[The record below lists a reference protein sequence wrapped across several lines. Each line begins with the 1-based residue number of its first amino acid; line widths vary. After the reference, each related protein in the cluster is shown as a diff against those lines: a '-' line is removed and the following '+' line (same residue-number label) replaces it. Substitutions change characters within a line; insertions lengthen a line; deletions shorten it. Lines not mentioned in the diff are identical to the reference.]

1 MRTALLFLI
10 IGLTVCTF
18 CKAQDIPVLPQE
30 KFRHHEFSVSY
41 GFLPITDANSM
52 AEECFAPV
60 LSFGVY
66 TREKTNYYGALSISY
81 IYRFN
86 RKISLGVTGGI
97 TGNKGTASSLY
108 EALDENTKDNRRYL
122 YILPTFRWHW
132 FLPPQILSVYL
143 SRARCLFPPEQF
155 WRRSLSQDKIRL
167 SIQFSRHRIR
177 KPVCLLHRI
186 RSRIYRNNRSRRPLS
201 FLTYEAA
208 TASVNTL
215 MRTPSTSLSASAQA
229 VVVAPVVNT
238 SSIISTCFLAKASAR
253 RRQKIPST
261 FSHRS

>member
-108 EALDENTKDNRRYL
+108 EALDTSAGLGAYFLRNSFGGEVFHKTKFAY
-122 YILPTFRWHW
+122 
-132 FLPPQILSVYL
+132 
-143 SRARCLFPPEQF
+143 
-155 WRRSLSQDKIRL
+155 
-167 SIQFSRHRIR
+167 QFSFLGIEYG
-177 KPVCLLHRI
+177 
-186 RSRIYRNNRSRRPLS
+186 SRFAFFTEFGVGYTGTIVAGGRYR
-201 FLTYEAA
+201 F
-208 TASVNTL
+208 
-215 MRTPSTSLSASAQA
+215 
-229 VVVAPVVNT
+229 
-238 SSIISTCFLAKASAR
+238 
-253 RRQKIPST
+253 
-261 FSHRS
+261 

>member
-1 MRTALLFLI
+1 
-10 IGLTVCTF
+10 
-18 CKAQDIPVLPQE
+18 
-30 KFRHHEFSVSY
+30 
-41 GFLPITDANSM
+41 M

-122 YILPTFRWHW
+122 YVLPTFRWHW
-132 FLPPQILSVYL
+132 FTRPK
-143 SRARCLFPPEQF
+143 F
-155 WRRSLSQDKIRL
+155 SLYTSAGLGAYFLRNSFGGEVFHKTKFAY
-167 SIQFSRHRIR
+167 QFSFLGIEYGSRFAFFTEFG
-177 KPVCLLHRI
+177 V
-186 RSRIYRNNRSRRPLS
+186 RIYRNNRSRRPLS
-201 FLTYEAA
+201 FLTYERYRQCQYTDAH
-208 TASVNTL
+208 TL
-215 MRTPSTSLSASAQA
+215 HFLERIGTSRS
-229 VVVAPVVNT
+229 VAPVVNT

>member
-1 MRTALLFLI
+1 MMRTAQLFLI

-52 AEECFAPV
+52 AEERFAPV

-66 TREKTNYYGALSISY
+66 TREKTNYYGALNISY

-122 YILPTFRWHW
+122 YVLPTFRWHW
-132 FLPPQILSVYL
+132 FTRPK
-143 SRARCLFPPEQF
+143 F
-155 WRRSLSQDKIRL
+155 SLYTSAGLGAYFLRNSFGGEVFHKTRFAY
-167 SIQFSRHRIR
+167 QFSFLGIEYG
-177 KPVCLLHRI
+177 
-186 RSRIYRNNRSRRPLS
+186 SRFAFFTEFGVGYTGTIVAGGRYR
-201 FLTYEAA
+201 F
-208 TASVNTL
+208 
-215 MRTPSTSLSASAQA
+215 
-229 VVVAPVVNT
+229 
-238 SSIISTCFLAKASAR
+238 
-253 RRQKIPST
+253 
-261 FSHRS
+261 

>member
-1 MRTALLFLI
+1 MMRTAQLFLI

-66 TREKTNYYGALSISY
+66 TREKTNYYGALNISY

-97 TGNKGTASSLY
+97 TGNKGRASSLY

-132 FLPPQILSVYL
+132 FTRPK
-143 SRARCLFPPEQF
+143 F
-155 WRRSLSQDKIRL
+155 SLYTSAGLGAYFLRNSFGGEVFHKTKF
-167 SIQFSRHRIR
+167 SYQFSFLGIEYG
-177 KPVCLLHRI
+177 
-186 RSRIYRNNRSRRPLS
+186 SRFAFFTEFGVGYTGTIVAGGRYR
-201 FLTYEAA
+201 F
-208 TASVNTL
+208 
-215 MRTPSTSLSASAQA
+215 
-229 VVVAPVVNT
+229 
-238 SSIISTCFLAKASAR
+238 
-253 RRQKIPST
+253 
-261 FSHRS
+261 

>member
-1 MRTALLFLI
+1 MMRTAQLFLI

-66 TREKTNYYGALSISY
+66 TREKTNYYGALNISY

-97 TGNKGTASSLY
+97 TGNKGRASSL
-108 EALDENTKDNRRYL
+108 
-122 YILPTFRWHW
+122 F
-132 FLPPQILSVYL
+132 FV
-143 SRARCLFPPEQF
+143 
-155 WRRSLSQDKIRL
+155 
-167 SIQFSRHRIR
+167 
-177 KPVCLLHRI
+177 
-186 RSRIYRNNRSRRPLS
+186 
-201 FLTYEAA
+201 
-208 TASVNTL
+208 
-215 MRTPSTSLSASAQA
+215 
-229 VVVAPVVNT
+229 
-238 SSIISTCFLAKASAR
+238 KADD
-253 RRQKIPST
+253 
-261 FSHRS
+261 

>member
-1 MRTALLFLI
+1 MMRTAQLFLI

-66 TREKTNYYGALSISY
+66 TREKTNYYGALNISY

-122 YILPTFRWHW
+122 YVLPTFRWHW
-132 FLPPQILSVYL
+132 FTRPKFSLYTSAGLGAYSFGTVLEEKSFTRQDSLINSV
-143 SRARCLFPPEQF
+143 F
-155 WRRSLSQDKIRL
+155 
-167 SIQFSRHRIR
+167 
-177 KPVCLLHRI
+177 
-186 RSRIYRNNRSRRPLS
+186 
-201 FLTYEAA
+201 
-208 TASVNTL
+208 
-215 MRTPSTSLSASAQA
+215 
-229 VVVAPVVNT
+229 
-238 SSIISTCFLAKASAR
+238 
-253 RRQKIPST
+253 
-261 FSHRS
+261 